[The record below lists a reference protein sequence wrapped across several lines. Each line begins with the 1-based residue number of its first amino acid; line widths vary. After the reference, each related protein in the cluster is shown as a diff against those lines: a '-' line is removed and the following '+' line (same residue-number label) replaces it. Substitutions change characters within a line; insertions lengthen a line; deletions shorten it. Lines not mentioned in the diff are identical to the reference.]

1 MIQQLQTLL
10 QAEATEA
17 TRAWFDAYMK
27 GVITFRG
34 LKMPQVNAIVQRW
47 LDLQAPQ
54 LEGEALLTAA
64 LQLLREEKGED
75 KLAGILLLQQRGVPA
90 GLLDPPEALDALGA
104 LFDEGCI
111 QDWSTCDW
119 LCVKVLGP
127 QIKRSGEEAAR
138 ELASWQTA
146 STLWRRRA
154 AGVAFV
160 NLASQG
166 EANFTG
172 FTDLVLEI
180 CATTVADP
188 ARFAQTGTGW
198 VLREL
203 AVAEPHRVLT
213 FTEAHLPHLSAE
225 GLRYITEKT
234 LAAHAPRLRAERKR
248 LLKER
253 RVGLSDARPARS
265 PSST

>member
-1 MIQQLQTLL
+1 
-10 QAEATEA
+10 
-17 TRAWFDAYMK
+17 
-27 GVITFRG
+27 
-34 LKMPQVNAIVQRW
+34 
-47 LDLQAPQ
+47 
-54 LEGEALLTAA
+54 
-64 LQLLREEKGED
+64 
-75 KLAGILLLQQRGVPA
+75 
-90 GLLDPPEALDALGA
+90 

-119 LCVKVLGP
+119 LCVKRPRPPDPARRRG
-127 QIKRSGEEAAR
+127 GGAAGSP
-138 ELASWQTA
+138 SWRTA

-160 NLASQG
+160 NHASQG

-203 AVAEPHRVLT
+203 ALAEPHRVLT

-253 RVGLSDARPARS
+253 RVRLSGARPAPS